1 MSDRPTQETSVQAA
15 PSQEARCPRVDFY
28 LLDQA
33 GSQAVLQYA
42 CRLSSKAYGAGLRIF
57 LLSESAQ
64 QSKMLEDM
72 LWTSSD
78 ANFIPHALVDSI
90 EGSDPLTQIC
100 IGDQLPD
107 AGGFD
112 MLVNLQSTEQLQ
124 GSEFARVAE
133 LVSADEAKKQAA
145 RQRYAAW
152 RDGGATMNL
161 HNIRLN

>member
-1 MSDRPTQETSVQAA
+1 MSDRPTQEAPVQET
-15 PSQEARCPRVDFY
+15 PPQEARCARVDFY
-28 LLDQA
+28 LLDQS
-33 GSQAVLQYA
+33 GPQAMLQYA
-42 CRLSSKAYGAGLRIF
+42 CRLSSKACGAGLRIF
-57 LLSESAQ
+57 LLSESTQ
-64 QSKMLEDM
+64 QSKILEDM

-78 ANFIPHALVDSI
+78 ANFVPHALADSI
-90 EGSDPLTQIC
+90 EGSDPLTRIC
-100 IGDQLPD
+100 IGDQLP
-107 AGGFD
+107 AAAGFD

-145 RQRYAAW
+145 RRRYAAW